1 MWYRLARN
9 MGLRVPPECEQLN
22 QLCRDLN
29 RALED
34 SASLAVEH
42 EDVLASEHWLIML
55 REQLGCAKKQ
65 DLVELLDRLVV
76 AAGIETRNAAS
87 E

>member
-1 MWYRLARN
+1 
-9 MGLRVPPECEQLN
+9 MGLRAPPECEQLN

-76 AAGIETRNAAS
+76 AAGVGASSTSIE
-87 E
+87 

>member
-29 RALED
+29 RALAEG
-34 SASLAVEH
+34 ASLVVEH
-42 EDVLASEHWLIML
+42 EDVVASERWLIML
-55 REQLGCAKKQ
+55 REQLGRAKKQ
-65 DLVELLDRLVV
+65 DLVELLDRSYQ
-76 AAGIETRNAAS
+76 AGG
-87 E
+87 